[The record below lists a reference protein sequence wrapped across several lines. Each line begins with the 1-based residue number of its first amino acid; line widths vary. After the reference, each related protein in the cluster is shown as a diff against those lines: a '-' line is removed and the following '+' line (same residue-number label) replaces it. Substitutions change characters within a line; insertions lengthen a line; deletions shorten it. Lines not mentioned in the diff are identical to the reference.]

1 MTTMTVPFYIQND
14 CELVI
19 NMDYNIIKKRINEW
33 DPVNLLS
40 FSPEDEYDIEIQE
53 IYDLFE
59 AEETKLGL
67 VIYTIFKNYFGASF
81 TKDKKDCFSVA
92 KKILNDIYNA
102 PINEKN

>member
-1 MTTMTVPFYIQND
+1 MQND
-14 CELVI
+14 CRLVI

-67 VIYTIFKNYFGASF
+67 VIYTVFKNYFGVSF
-81 TKDKKDCFSVA
+81 TKDKKDCFCVA
-92 KKILNDIYNA
+92 KKILNDIHTNKQKDKSFE
-102 PINEKN
+102 EKRK